1 MSYERYSMVRAGIV
15 AEFNPF
21 HTGHRYIIDYAE
33 NKLHADSV
41 VIALGHE
48 FTQRGG
54 IAIIDR
60 YTRAKCA
67 IDAGADLVVG
77 MPVIASCAS
86 AEIFAECGVCLL
98 HECGCN
104 KIVCGYEGAASTPD
118 TLARDQVPYDSALIG
133 KIAEILIEEPFLY
146 KQILKD
152 NLRAGKSFPKARE
165 LALTEYFS
173 TNAISTVT
181 GFEKNIVCD
190 DDNSKSFIRN
200 KISGLVSNP
209 NNILAIEYQKAI
221 IRHGFDMEL
230 IPVRRQGTGYNDST
244 NDGDYVSASFI
255 RHAIDEGDFSRIEKH
270 LTPYSYQALKDTYD
284 RKLLLADD
292 DLSLPLHLALLSNH
306 YTDDSERPGNASPAQ
321 NKTNHRYSKYLD
333 VSDDLSDRI
342 TNLLPQYTGFESFTD
357 LIRNKSLTASRIRR
371 SLIHILTGITD
382 VDLESLRAS
391 ELVPYLWI
399 LSASRTG
406 FSMLGDIRKKSSV
419 PLFMSINELK
429 DEKGDGSLF
438 HLDMSALELVRA
450 LRINKSRMMIP
461 NEYQRKVCT

>member
-1 MSYERYSMVRAGIV
+1 MEIVPLSYERYSMVRAGIV

-118 TLARDQVPYDSALIG
+118 TLATDQVPYDSALIR

-146 KQILKD
+146 KEILQD
-152 NLRAGKSFPKARE
+152 NLRAGKNFPKARE
-165 LALTEYFS
+165 LALAEYFS
-173 TNAISTVT
+173 TDAISTVS
-181 GFEKNIVCD
+181 GFEK
-190 DDNSKSFIRN
+190 
-200 KISGLVSNP
+200 LVSNP

-230 IPVRRQGTGYNDST
+230 IPVRRQGRGYNDST
-244 NDGDYVSASFI
+244 NDGDFVSASFI

-270 LTPYSYQALKDTYD
+270 LTPYSYQALKDAYD
-284 RKLLLADD
+284 KKLLLADD

-306 YTDDSERPGNASPAQ
+306 NADDSEKPGNASPAQ
-321 NKTNHRYSKYLD
+321 NKKNHRYSKYLD

-371 SLIHILTGITD
+371 SLIHILIGITYD
-382 VDLESLRAS
+382 DLESLRAS
-391 ELVPYLWI
+391 EPVPYLWI

-406 FSMLGDIRKKSSV
+406 FSMLGDIRKKSSA
-419 PLFMSINELK
+419 PLFMSINE